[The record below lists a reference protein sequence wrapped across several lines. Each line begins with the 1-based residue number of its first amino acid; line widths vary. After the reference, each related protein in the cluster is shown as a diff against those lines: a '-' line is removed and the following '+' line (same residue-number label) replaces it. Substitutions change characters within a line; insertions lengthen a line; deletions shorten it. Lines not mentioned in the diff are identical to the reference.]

1 MNTIVYLRNSYVSI
15 FKKKVI
21 LFEKD
26 NNIINNFHKRLLYNA
41 LYYLNFKNTL
51 KSYKINY
58 IYECDDLIFY
68 ENNKPKKYKIGSIIT
83 DVIIKTQYENIDITE
98 NFKKYSLNIPMYI
111 FILLEKLNSDDEII
125 ITSLVFG
132 KKKEKEYKLNDVKYK
147 TIYDLL

>member
-1 MNTIVYLRNSYVSI
+1 MDTIVYLRNSYVSI

-83 DVIIKTQYENIDITE
+83 DIIIKTQYENIDITE